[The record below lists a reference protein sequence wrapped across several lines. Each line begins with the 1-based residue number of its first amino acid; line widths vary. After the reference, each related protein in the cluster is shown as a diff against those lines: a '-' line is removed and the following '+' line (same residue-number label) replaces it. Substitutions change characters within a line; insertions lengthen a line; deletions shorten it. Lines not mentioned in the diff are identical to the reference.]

1 MGHETQV
8 KRPATGQEYAALRQ
22 TGTSHLRAQVELGLA
37 AGQARR
43 MERAF
48 RARAV
53 SGLGDIQLPRFARH
67 DAHVAAVMREGGF
80 CALSERRVGKDGMAV
95 CLPLTW
101 PK

>member
-22 TGTSHLRAQVELGLA
+22 TGTSPLRAQVELGLA

-48 RARAV
+48 RARAAA
-53 SGLGDIQLPRFARH
+53 GLGDIQLPRFARH
-67 DAHVAAVMREGGF
+67 DAHVAAAMREGGF

-95 CLPLTW
+95 WDRSP
-101 PK
+101 